1 MSKYGKVAVG
11 AVGLLKAGKTADPV
25 DAWEEAA
32 AEAFPDRPASRKKG
46 CPRGAFL
53 GLCGAGLVSGIA
65 PGSYTASKRSATY
78 AVKAASLV
86 MQNPRL
92 AAEPEALWRLVL
104 DGVWIKH
111 NEQMDVVLALWHNG
125 LLHLPPGRRGR
136 QS

>member
-1 MSKYGKVAVG
+1 MSKYGKVALR
-11 AVGLLKAGKTADPV
+11 AVGLLKAGRTADPV
-25 DAWEEAA
+25 DAWEVAA
-32 AEAFPDRPASRKKG
+32 AEVFPDRPASRKKG

-53 GLCGAGLVSGIA
+53 GLCAAGRVSGIH
-65 PGSYTASKRSATY
+65 GGFYTRSEKNAAY
-78 AVKAASLV
+78 AVKAAALL
-86 MQNPRL
+86 MENPKL
-92 AAEPEALWRLVL
+92 AAEPEALWYLVL